1 MPSENLSIIN
11 RVPRVQ
17 IISDCFIAGAIVNG
31 KQKNLDSVIGW
42 LWDGAHNEMRPHED
56 TNASVVGLGKRSD
69 ANSSLLNKTV
79 TWWCGS
85 EDSGCRCHARTRRR
99 RTGRADVR

>member
-1 MPSENLSIIN
+1 MFKNWSVMGREPGRYSVS
-11 RVPRVQ
+11 
-17 IISDCFIAGAIVNG
+17 IAGAIVNC

-42 LWDGAHNEMRPHED
+42 QWDGAHSEMRPHED

-79 TWWCGS
+79 TW
-85 EDSGCRCHARTRRR
+85 
-99 RTGRADVR
+99 